1 MLLKGK
7 TMASAQEYAST
18 RKDKTFSLNAA
29 QKIQR
34 FALKICCTALPSL
47 GLKVALYH
55 FTNTRKRRPYTL
67 MEFPDQSQ
75 SRRLAYG
82 KGYIVA
88 HSWGDGDNIIY
99 LVHGWES
106 SSSMMKGFIAPLI
119 QQGYKVVAFDMPAHG
134 HSSKQATHLRDF
146 SAALEY
152 VISIYGEAFGIVAHS
167 FGGTATIL
175 LMGEKQHLLPKK
187 LCLISPMRSLH
198 SHLTVFNKI
207 TGLSES
213 MMTKLLVT
221 LRQHYALE
229 AQQTDITS
237 FVQDLSIPGLLIH
250 DAHDRLIPVEV
261 GDHLADSW
269 SSARYIRTQGL
280 GHRKILTDPLVIQH
294 VTDYMLERL

>member
-1 MLLKGK
+1 
-7 TMASAQEYAST
+7 
-18 RKDKTFSLNAA
+18 
-29 QKIQR
+29 
-34 FALKICCTALPSL
+34 
-47 GLKVALYH
+47 
-55 FTNTRKRRPYTL
+55 
-67 MEFPDQSQ
+67 
-75 SRRLAYG
+75 
-82 KGYIVA
+82 
-88 HSWGDGDNIIY
+88 
-99 LVHGWES
+99 
-106 SSSMMKGFIAPLI
+106 
-119 QQGYKVVAFDMPAHG
+119 
-134 HSSKQATHLRDF
+134 
-146 SAALEY
+146 
-152 VISIYGEAFGIVAHS
+152 
-167 FGGTATIL
+167 
-175 LMGEKQHLLPKK
+175 MGEKQHLLPKK